1 MNEGNG
7 NDSGANAS
15 RDKSNG
21 NPLKS
26 VEEWDDYVQDRYRP
40 DRQRNEFR
48 DYEDTTDGVREF
60 YRLNHEQQTF
70 DFVKKQHETYLPLR
84 HEKVPMWDVLL
95 RLNELVDD
103 SDPDTDLPQIVH
115 ALQTAE
121 KIREDGHPD
130 WFSLIGLIHDSGK
143 MLCFYNE
150 PQWAVVGDTFPV
162 GCDWSE
168 KIVFSDFFKNNPDA
182 GVDEYQTE
190 LGVYEKNCGLDNVML
205 SWGHDEYIYQVM
217 KDSKIPEEGLY
228 MLRYHS
234 FYPWHREGS
243 YRHLMNEKDH
253 QMLPWVKKFSG
264 YDLYSKSDT
273 VPKAEEVRPYYQGL
287 IDKYLPATLNW

>member
-7 NDSGANAS
+7 NESAANGS
-15 RDKSNG
+15 RDNSNG

-26 VEEWDDYVQDRYRP
+26 VEEWDDYVQNRYRP
-40 DRQRNEFR
+40 GRERSEFR

-84 HEKVPMWDVLL
+84 HEKAPMWDVLL

-130 WFSLIGLIHDSGK
+130 WFALIGLIHDSGK

-162 GCDWSE
+162 GCSWSD

-234 FYPWHREGS
+234 FYPWHRESS

-273 VPKAEEVRPYYQGL
+273 VPKVEEVRPYYQGL

>member
-7 NDSGANAS
+7 HGGNGKNAGT
-15 RDKSNG
+15 NG

-26 VEEWDDYVQDRYRP
+26 VHEWDDYVQDRYRP
-40 DRQRNEFR
+40 DRKRSEFR
-48 DYEDTTDGVREF
+48 DYSEAPEGVREF
-60 YRLNHEQQTF
+60 YRLNHEQQTY
-70 DFVKKQHETYLPLR
+70 DFVRKQHETYLPLR
-84 HEKVPMWDVLL
+84 HEKAPMWDVLL

-130 WFSLIGLIHDSGK
+130 WFALVGLIHDSGK

-162 GCDWSE
+162 GCSWSD
-168 KIVFSDFFKNNPDA
+168 KIVFSDYFRNNPDA
-182 GVDEYQTE
+182 AVEEYQTE
-190 LGVYEKNCGLDNVML
+190 LGIYEENCGLDNVML

-234 FYPWHREGS
+234 FYPWHREGA
-243 YRHLMNEKDH
+243 YRHLMDEKDH
-253 QMLPWVKKFSG
+253 KMLPWVKKFSG

-273 VPKAEEVRPYYQGL
+273 LPKVEEVRPYYQKL

>member
-1 MNEGNG
+1 MSAGNG
-7 NDSGANAS
+7 KTDG
-15 RDKSNG
+15 SNG

-26 VEEWDDYVQDRYRP
+26 VHEWDDYVQERYRP
-40 DRQRNEFR
+40 DRKKSEFR
-48 DYEDTTDGVREF
+48 DYQDAPDGVREF
-60 YRLNHEQQTF
+60 YRLNHSQQTL

-84 HEKVPMWDVLL
+84 HEKAPMWDVLM

-103 SDPDTDLPQIVH
+103 SDPDTDQPQIVH

-130 WFSLIGLIHDSGK
+130 WFALVGLIHDSGK

-162 GCDWSE
+162 GCAWSD
-168 KIVFSDFFKNNPDA
+168 KIVFPAFFESNPDT
-182 GVDEYQTE
+182 GVEDYQTE

-205 SWGHDEYIYQVM
+205 SWGHDEYIYRVM
-217 KDSKIPEEGLY
+217 KDSKIPDEGLY

-234 FYPWHREGS
+234 FYPWHREGA
-243 YRHLMNEKDH
+243 YRHLMNEHDH
-253 QMLPWVKKFSG
+253 KLLPWVKKFSG

-273 VPKAEEVRPYYQGL
+273 LPKVEEVRPYFQGL
-287 IDKYLPATLNW
+287 IDKYLPATLSW

>member
-1 MNEGNG
+1 MSAGNG
-7 NDSGANAS
+7 SNGG
-15 RDKSNG
+15 NG

-26 VEEWDDYVQDRYRP
+26 VHEWDDYVQDRYRP
-40 DRQRNEFR
+40 DRKRSEFR
-48 DYEDTTDGVREF
+48 DYQEAPEGVREF
-60 YRLNHEQQTF
+60 YRLNHEQQSLE
-70 DFVKKQHETYLPLR
+70 FVKKQHETYLPLR
-84 HEKVPMWDVLL
+84 HEKAPMWDVLM

-130 WFSLIGLIHDSGK
+130 WFALVGLIHDSGK
-143 MLCFYNE
+143 MLCFYDE
-150 PQWAVVGDTFPV
+150 PQWAVVGDTFPAD
-162 GCDWSE
+162 CAWSD
-168 KIVFSDFFKNNPDA
+168 KIVFHDFFASNPDA
-182 GVDEYQTE
+182 AVKEYQTE

-217 KDSKIPEEGLY
+217 RDSKIPTEGLY

-234 FYPWHREGS
+234 FYPWHREGA
-243 YRHLMNEKDH
+243 YRHLMNEQDH
-253 QMLPWVKKFSG
+253 KMLPWVKKFSG

-273 VPKAEEVRPYYQGL
+273 VPKVEEVRPYYQGL
-287 IDKYLPATLNW
+287 MDKYLPATLNW